1 MKFEANLGFY
11 EDSTLGEVFLRAGKS
26 GTEIEISM
34 MESAL
39 ALSFALQYGAT
50 VDVLRDAMPR
60 NAEGI
65 AEGPLGTLLDLLHSE
80 GITETKDAKAT

>member
-1 MKFEANLGFY
+1 
-11 EDSTLGEVFLRAGKS
+11 
-26 GTEIEISM
+26 M

-39 ALSFALQYGAT
+39 ALSFALQWGVPFEAM
-50 VDVLRDAMPR
+50 RSAMPR

-80 GITETKDAKAT
+80 GIIEPKGGDPHGSIDQR